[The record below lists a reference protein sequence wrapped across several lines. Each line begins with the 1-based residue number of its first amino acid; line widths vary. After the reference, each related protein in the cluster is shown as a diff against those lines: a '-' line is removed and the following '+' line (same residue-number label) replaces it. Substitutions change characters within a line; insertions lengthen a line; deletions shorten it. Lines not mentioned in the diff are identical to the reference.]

1 MNEIN
6 LNEIEKMQQEQ
17 QEEIKNSMTNNK
29 QQLGIIGIPHMGL
42 FHWQTIMSLLSLRMP
57 NNTMV
62 KYHFIGSSLV
72 YDAREKIV
80 EFAMNEKADWIF
92 FLDSDMVPP
101 HDILIKLTDLNVPMC
116 TGMAFKRTPP
126 FQPCFYTK
134 VGVDKEFKPQLESPV
149 EFPLQG
155 IIECQGFGMAC
166 ALIRREVFEKVKK
179 PYFFPFPNI
188 GEDLSFCLRA
198 RQAGFKMYCDLSVD
212 CGHVSSMPIQKDH
225 FKAAYEQYKKE
236 NNGEP
241 LFKEEQL

>member
-1 MNEIN
+1 MNEVN
-6 LNEIEKMQQEQ
+6 FSEIEAMQQKQ
-17 QEEIKNSMTNNK
+17 HEEIQNNITPK
-29 QQLGIIGIPHMGL
+29 QQVGIIGIPHTGL
-42 FHWQTIMSLLSLRMP
+42 FHWQTMMALLSIRMP
-57 NNTMV
+57 QNTTV
-62 KYHFIGSSLV
+62 KYHFVGSCLV

-80 EFAMNEKADWIF
+80 EFAMNENADWLF

-101 HDILIKLTDLNVPMC
+101 HDALVKLTDLNVPIA

-134 VGVDKEFKPQLESPV
+134 VSIDKDFKPKLESPI
-149 EFPLQG
+149 EFPDKG

-188 GEDLSFCLRA
+188 GEDLSFCLRS
-198 RQAGFKMYCDLSVD
+198 RQAGFKMYCDLSID

-225 FKAAYEQYKKE
+225 FKAAYQQYKE
-236 NNGEP
+236 NNKGEP
-241 LFKEEQL
+241 LFSEG